1 MSNFLQELNSNY
13 ENFTRSQTVIAD
25 YLAENL
31 NDIAFYTLEE
41 LAAKIGVSTTTI
53 IRFSRTLGYNGYSE
67 MQKDIQS
74 NIQTKVALPQRL
86 SNQAAQSSN
95 TLLSDSFQNDIQNIQ
110 RTLDAQKDEDL
121 QAAIDCISGAPNVYI
136 LGMRSSFTISY
147 YIASRLG
154 EIRENVHLIQAVGMA
169 YPEEIVSAKAGD
181 VCIACLFPR
190 YSKLTTTMLS
200 WMKNEGVKSILIT
213 SQNYSAVRG
222 YGDIILPC
230 SISTVSYKNSFAGP
244 LCLSNYLI
252 AAITQKNFDESQRVL
267 KKTESILSQGFY
279 LGL

>member
-1 MSNFLQELNSNY
+1 MSNFMQELNNNY
-13 ENFTRSQTVIAD
+13 DKFTRSQIVIAD
-25 YLAENL
+25 YLTENL

-53 IRFSRTLGYNGYSE
+53 IRFSRTLDYSGYSD

-74 NIQTKVALPQRL
+74 NIQTKAALPNRL
-86 SNQAAQSSN
+86 SNQKNMSAD
-95 TLLSDSFQNDIQNIQ
+95 TLMTDSFQNDIQNIQ
-110 RTLDAQKDEDL
+110 RTLDSQNDKDL
-121 QAAIDCISGAPNVYI
+121 QDAIDCISSAPNVYI
-136 LGMRSSFTISY
+136 LGMRNSFSIAH

-154 EIRENVHLIQAVGMA
+154 EIRENVHLIHSVGMS
-169 YPEEIVSAKAGD
+169 YPEEIVSAKEGD

-200 WMKNEGVKSILIT
+200 WMKNENLKIVLIT

-230 SISTVSYKNSFAGP
+230 SISSLSYKNSFAGP

-252 AAITQKNFDESQRVL
+252 AAITQKNFTESQRIL
-267 KKTESILSQGFY
+267 KQTESILSQGFY

>member
-1 MSNFLQELNSNY
+1 MSNFLQELNNNY
-13 ENFTRSQTVIAD
+13 DRFTRSQTVIAD
-25 YLAENL
+25 YLTENL

-74 NIQTKVALPQRL
+74 NIQTKVALPQRIL
-86 SNQAAQSSN
+86 NQKKLPAN
-95 TLLSDSFQNDIQNIQ
+95 TLLDDSFQNDIYNIQ
-110 RTLDAQKDEDL
+110 RTLDAQNDEDL
-121 QAAIDCISGAPNVYI
+121 QKAINYISDAPSVYI

-154 EIRENVHLIQAVGMA
+154 EIRENTHLIQSAGMS
-169 YPEEIVSAKAGD
+169 YPEEIVSAKEGD

-200 WMKNEGVKSILIT
+200 WLKNEGVKIILIT

-230 SISTVSYKNSFAGP
+230 SISSVSYKNSFAGP

-252 AAITQKNFDESQRVL
+252 AAITQKNFSESQRIL
-267 KKTESILSQGFY
+267 KKTEAILSQGFY